1 MNRIKILFAASVF
14 GLTLEGC
21 RSVEDSHLQN
31 VVVSSVGASSS
42 CDMQRALVGC
52 FKIVLAKSTPIYP
65 INDSD
70 PNFDRDNCDFSGN
83 LEKSS
88 VGVAARW
95 KTETEKTLLPGS
107 NAKKSGCLQAFVSPE
122 NPLMFKYF
130 FKVSPNNSGQING
143 IWEDVPLSP
152 TSMATTKDLQWRV
165 EPKMEKIAAGGTC
178 LANDR
183 TSGQYVFNLQ
193 PNGKASIVVSFN
205 NDRPTVLKYFGHV
218 IENVSCNN

>member
-1 MNRIKILFAASVF
+1 MNRMEILFATSVL

-21 RSVEDSHLQN
+21 RSAEESHLQN

-83 LEKSS
+83 LERSS
-88 VGVAARW
+88 GGVVTRW
-95 KTETEKTLLPGS
+95 KAEAEKTQLPGS

-130 FKVSPNNSGQING
+130 FRVTPSASGQING
-143 IWEDVPLSP
+143 TWEDVPLSS

-165 EPKMEKIAAGGTC
+165 EPKMEKISSDGTC

-183 TSGQYVFNLQ
+183 SSGQYMFNLQ
-193 PNGKASIVVSFN
+193 SNGKASIVVSFN
-205 NDRPTVLKYFGHV
+205 NDKPTVLKYFGHV